1 MERIAEKINLLW
13 AAAVTLLSAAFG
25 TYWYLFAAFMVLNVV
40 DYATGIIKAKY
51 TNTENSNKG
60 LKGILKKLGYWIV
73 ICIAFFIATAFGT
86 FGEQIGIDLGFT
98 AFIGWFVLGTF
109 IINEIRSVLENLIL
123 IGVEVPAW
131 LVKGL
136 EVANNKINNAAGGGV
151 NDSSRS
157 N

>member
-1 MERIAEKINLLW
+1 MERIAEKMNFLW

-25 TYWYLFAAFMVLNVV
+25 TYWYLFAAFMILNVV
-40 DYATGIIKAKY
+40 DYATGILKAKF

-73 ICIAFFIATAFGT
+73 ICIAFFIATAFGNL
-86 FGEQIGIDLGFT
+86 GGQIGLDLGFT

-109 IINEIRSVLENLIL
+109 IINEIRSVLENLIT

-136 EVANNKINNAAGGGV
+136 EVANDKINNAAGGGT
-151 NDSSRS
+151 NDSSGS

>member
-1 MERIAEKINLLW
+1 MERIVEKMNLLW

-25 TYWYLFAAFMVLNVV
+25 TYWYLFAAFMILNVV
-40 DYATGIIKAKY
+40 DYGTGIIKARY
-51 TNTENSNKG
+51 TGTENSNKG

-73 ICIAFFIATAFGT
+73 ICIAFFIATAFGSL
-86 FGEQIGIDLGFT
+86 GEQIGIDLGF
-98 AFIGWFVLGTF
+98 ASFIGWFVLGTF
-109 IINEIRSVLENLIL
+109 IINEIRSVLENLIM

-136 EVANNKINNAAGGGV
+136 EIANDRINNAAGGGTD
-151 NDSSRS
+151 DSSTG

>member
-1 MERIAEKINLLW
+1 MERIAEKMNFLW

-25 TYWYLFAAFMVLNVV
+25 AYWYLFAVFMILNLV

-51 TNTENSNKG
+51 TSTENSNKG

-73 ICIAFFIATAFGT
+73 ICISFFIATAFGNL
-86 FGEQIGIDLGFT
+86 GEQIGLDLGFT
-98 AFIGWFVLGTF
+98 AFIGWYVLGTF
-109 IINEIRSVLENLIL
+109 IINEIRSVLENLIT

-136 EVANNKINNAAGGGV
+136 EVANDKINNATGGGT
-151 NDSSRS
+151 DTGAERK
-157 N
+157 